1 MARPIWTPDAVES
14 LEAIAEYIARSSPGY
29 AGPFLARIVDA
40 TEMLEE
46 FPWAGR
52 TVPEFHVEAFREV
65 IFQNY
70 RIVYE
75 VLDGRVWILLVV
87 HGAVDLPAQLR
98 KRGIAPS

>member
-1 MARPIWTPDAVES
+1 M
-14 LEAIAEYIARSSPGY
+14 
-29 AGPFLARIVDA
+29 
-40 TEMLEE
+40 
-46 FPWAGR
+46 
-52 TVPEFHVEAFREV
+52 PEFHVEAFREV

-98 KRGIAPS
+98 KHGIAPS